1 MPHLINYNTSI
12 NNASHLLEVGIKP
25 YNTVLLTFRDAVTH
39 LAALVFGAALPPLLG
54 LNLVHAAL
62 VRRFAAPHHGVG
74 LHGCG
79 IRESM
84 ITSIMKVNDH
94 LYIWKCSFV

>member
-1 MPHLINYNTSI
+1 M
-12 NNASHLLEVGIKP
+12 
-25 YNTVLLTFRDAVTH
+25 TH
-39 LAALVFGAALPPLLG
+39 LAALVLGAALPPLLG

-84 ITSIMKVNDH
+84 ITSIMEVNNH
-94 LYIWKCSFV
+94 LYNGSVHLDKVLVWSKRKHECFSAVSLHKKK